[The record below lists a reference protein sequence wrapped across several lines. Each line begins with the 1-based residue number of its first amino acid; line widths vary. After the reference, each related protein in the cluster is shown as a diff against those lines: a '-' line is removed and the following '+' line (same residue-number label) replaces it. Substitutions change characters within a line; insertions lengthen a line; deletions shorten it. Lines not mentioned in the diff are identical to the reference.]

1 MTHASEVH
9 GRGWPG
15 GAASSGPAA
24 PAPDGDDAAH
34 RDTASP
40 VSPVCSGRRHRSRR
54 RGRRAAS
61 GVAAVAGVLLL
72 AGCGLQ
78 PASSY
83 VPAAGPG
90 SIQPIEGLP
99 QDAHLT
105 VAGKNFTEQL
115 ILGKMAVLA
124 AQAAGFEVTD
134 LTNIPGSQP
143 TREVMLSGEAD
154 MTYEYTGTA
163 WITYL
168 NHEKGIADQQKQY
181 EAVRDADLENGL
193 TWAEPAP
200 LNNTYRFAVR
210 SEAVAELGDITAFSD
225 VAELPV
231 SERTFCVE
239 AEFNSRPDG
248 LNPML
253 EAYGLDRGAAD
264 GVPDENIGVYD
275 TGAVYT
281 ATDAGDCNFGE
292 AFTTDGR
299 IDTLDLTLLEDDRG
313 FFPAY
318 NAAPVFNTETLEK
331 YPELEDVFAQLSP
344 LLTDE
349 TMRELN
355 ARVDQGGEEPGDVA
369 YDWMV
374 EQGLITPAS

>member
-1 MTHASEVH
+1 MTRARE
-9 GRGWPG
+9 P
-15 GAASSGPAA
+15 
-24 PAPDGDDAAH
+24 
-34 RDTASP
+34 
-40 VSPVCSGRRHRSRR
+40 RR
-54 RGRRAAS
+54 RA
-61 GVAAVAGVLLL
+61 VAAGAGAVVGLFLLT
-72 AGCGLQ
+72 GCGLQ

-83 VPAAGPG
+83 VPPAGPG
-90 SIQPIEGLP
+90 KIQHIEGLP
-99 QDAHLT
+99 DDAHIT

-115 ILGKMAVLA
+115 ILGKIAVLA

-134 LTNIPGSQP
+134 FTNIPGSQP
-143 TREVMLSGEAD
+143 TREVMLSGEGD

-168 NHEKGIADQQKQY
+168 GHESGIADQRKQW
-181 EAVRDADLENGL
+181 EAVRDADRANGL
-193 TWAEPAP
+193 TWTEPAP

-210 SEAVAELGDITAFSD
+210 SEAAEELGDIENFSQI
-225 VAELPV
+225 AQLPV

-253 EAYGLDRGAAD
+253 RAYGLERGVAN

-281 ATDAGDCNFGE
+281 ATDEGDCNFGE
-292 AFTTDGR
+292 VFTTDGR
-299 IDTLDLTLLEDDRG
+299 INSLDLRILQDDRE

-318 NAAPVFNTETLEK
+318 NAAPVFRTETLEK
-331 YPELEDVFAQLSP
+331 YPQLDDVFRQVSP

-355 ARVDQGGEEPGDVA
+355 GRVDEDGEEPGDVA
-369 YDWMV
+369 FDWMV
-374 EQGLITPAS
+374 SQGLITRR